1 MERQREKSSLVDQ
14 NYQKKWLKM
23 LDEVDTLHVI
33 TIVCSFSN
41 NHTQK
46 LAKRHFN
53 CLNHTV
59 YPVFRRHNMNSWGL
73 ISCSDILPLAPSWP
87 MGVSLSPSQQV
98 RTHRCD
104 SALKQWHHR
113 SDCMSTREAE
123 ESEWETQI
131 VISTSSRAKTS
142 LGSGS
147 VHLDNRLQVGF
158 FYAL

>member
-41 NHTQK
+41 NLHKNWQK
-46 LAKRHFN
+46 GILTAWI
-53 CLNHTV
+53 TV
-59 YPVFRRHNMNSWGL
+59 YPVFHRHNMNSWGL

-98 RTHRCD
+98 RNHRCD